1 MSGRILLVED
11 DPSTADYVAAGL
23 RQAGYVLTV
32 AREGR
37 DGLFQATES
46 AHDLLILDRM
56 LPGIDG
62 LALLVA
68 LRASGNRTPVILLSA
83 LASVDERVRGLQAG
97 ADDYLV
103 KPFALSELLARV
115 EARMRRPAAGAVET
129 RLVCGDLVMDLL
141 ARRVARA
148 GRRIDLQPREFQL
161 LEYFLRNQDM
171 VLTRTM
177 ILEAVWDY
185 HFDPHTN
192 IVDVHVARLRRKLG
206 DENGAALLQTVR
218 GAGYRLSAR

>member
-23 RQAGYVLTV
+23 RQAGYVLTL

-37 DGLFQATES
+37 DGLFQATEA

-83 LASVDERVRGLQAG
+83 LASVDQRVRGLQAG

-115 EARMRRPAAGAVET
+115 EARMRRPAAGTIET

-141 ARRVARA
+141 ARRVERA
-148 GRRIDLQPREFQL
+148 GRRIELQPREFQL

-206 DENGAALLQTVR
+206 DEIGAALLQTVR